1 MAFEVIPFC
10 RIVKFSGITRFLY
23 QFWKILPKYCGRK
36 EKDHNILWSKW
47 YSRRESNP
55 QRPLRRGLLYPF
67 NYGSVL
73 NFIARGRNHCRKKFY
88 TKIYTSF
95 FPPREDKHKSSG
107 FARKTCVLG
116 NILWIEQYLRRG
128 LLYPFNYGSV
138 FVWSGRHTAS
148 GGLFRC
154 PGGARRSCF
163 YFTPFPRKRQ
173 PFFRDKF
180 YNERGVPAC
189 RLCCVLQPSDKYSL
203 YFV

>member
-1 MAFEVIPFC
+1 MAFAVIPFC
-10 RIVKFSGITRFLY
+10 WIVKFSGITRFLY
-23 QFWKILPKYCGRK
+23 QFWKISPKYCGRK

-88 TKIYTSF
+88 TKIYTNF
-95 FPPREDKHKSSG
+95 FPPRENKHKSSG

-128 LLYPFNYGSV
+128 LLYPFNYGSM
-138 FVWSGRHTAS
+138 FSFKICDSR
-148 GGLFRC
+148 
-154 PGGARRSCF
+154 PGGYLPLSVNGSL
-163 YFTPFPRKRQ
+163 RQ
-173 PFFRDKF
+173 SS
-180 YNERGVPAC
+180 GAQ
-189 RLCCVLQPSDKYSL
+189 RLTRTCNGP
-203 YFV
+203 